1 MTAPQHRRPLPAVLF
16 IGALT
21 ILTAIVWVRVLDR
34 GSASGAGTSSACTT
48 PKPTLPAVLPYN
60 HDISVIVLNSTD
72 RANLAAKT
80 KTALQKVSFKV
91 VSAANDEPSYGGHG
105 EIAGVGEIRFGP
117 SAAAAATVLRY
128 YLPGAA
134 LVRTDS
140 SSSTVILALGKKFTK
155 LESSSAA
162 VAEMNKDD
170 IARTSKSPAPVAAPT
185 PTC

>member
-1 MTAPQHRRPLPAVLF
+1 MTAPHHRRPLPAVMF

-34 GSASGAGTSSACTT
+34 GTAAGDSGTSACTT
-48 PKPTLPAVLPYN
+48 PTPTLPRVLPYN
-60 HDISVIVLNSTD
+60 TSISVIVLNSTD
-72 RANLAAKT
+72 RANLAATT
-80 KTALQKVSFKV
+80 KTALQKLSFKV

-117 SAAAAATVLRY
+117 SAAAAATVLHY
-128 YLPGAA
+128 YLPDAA

-140 SSSTVILALGKKFTK
+140 SSTTVIVSLGTKFKALQPTTAADAAMEHAGIAR
-155 LESSSAA
+155 SSA
-162 VAEMNKDD
+162 
-170 IARTSKSPAPVAAPT
+170 SPAPVPVPT